1 MNGILVLRKPPGM
14 TSHDVVATVRRILQQ
29 RRVGHTGTLDPDV
42 PGVLVL
48 CLGSAT
54 RLVPYMEE
62 HLKGYLGELW
72 LGRSTDTQDASGEI
86 LEEDRGFSLTDAD
99 LERAVAAFQGEIW
112 QIPPMVSAVRHKGQR
127 LYALA
132 RQGKVVERNPRP
144 VTIYR
149 LSFVGEW
156 RKGSW
161 CFGDTVCFDVVCSKG
176 TYIRTLCH
184 DIGSYLG
191 VPAHMSSLMRTKVGP
206 WSLADAISL
215 EELRETVGDGRQGQI
230 PSNESTSL
238 PGFFPMDWGIRHL
251 PGAVITQEATRRIRH
266 GALAKRDQ
274 VVELQDSK
282 KAALETMGKSRSD
295 AIEAE
300 EVLRIYDLDGEFL
313 GIGRWKEVMGE
324 WQLQPVR
331 LLPWESDIS

>member
-1 MNGILVLRKPPGM
+1 MNGILVIRKPRGM
-14 TSHDVVATVRRILQQ
+14 TSHDVVATVRRILRQ

-42 PGVLVL
+42 AGVLVL

-72 LGRSTDTQDASGEI
+72 LGRSTDTQDASGKV

-99 LERAVAAFQGEIW
+99 LEQAFSAFQGEI
-112 QIPPMVSAVRHKGQR
+112 QQVPPMVSALKHKGQR

-132 RQGKVVERNPRP
+132 RQGKVVERKPRP
-144 VTIYR
+144 VTIYQ
-149 LSFVGEW
+149 LSFVGDW
-156 RKGSW
+156 QKGSW

-176 TYIRTLCH
+176 TYIRTLCQ

-191 VPAHMSSLMRTKVGP
+191 VPAHMSSLIRTKVGP
-206 WSLADAISL
+206 WSLADGITL
-215 EELRETVGDGRQGQI
+215 DKLQETVGDGRSDQI
-230 PSNESTSL
+230 PSTESPGL

-251 PGAVITQEATRRIRH
+251 SGAVITQEATRQVRH
-266 GALAKRDQ
+266 GVPAKRDQ
-274 VVELQDSK
+274 VVEIRDSE
-282 KAALETMGKSRSD
+282 KASLETTGKGWTD
-295 AIEAE
+295 AEGSE
-300 EVLRIYDLDGEFL
+300 ELLRIYDLDGEFL
-313 GIGRWKEVMGE
+313 GIGRWKDVMGE

-331 LLPWESDIS
+331 LLPWESDR